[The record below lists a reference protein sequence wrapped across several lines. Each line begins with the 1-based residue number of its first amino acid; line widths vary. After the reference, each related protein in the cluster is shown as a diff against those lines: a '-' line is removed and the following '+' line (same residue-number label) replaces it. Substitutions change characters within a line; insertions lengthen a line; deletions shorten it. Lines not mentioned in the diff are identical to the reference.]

1 MEKQEEIGAFYDRL
15 VAEGRKVIRNGKYE
29 LVDAAGIEV
38 LTYGGKTD
46 NGRYAPIKYVS
57 RHKTSKNL
65 IEITVTVGSGAV
77 ANRGCASCS
86 KKRSEKKVVVTTDH
100 ICMVYDRDRLFQNTA
115 AGDLQEGDY
124 VSVYDGAYGMEIY
137 GTVSRVKDLG
147 TTEEYVYDLEVDDD
161 VHCFYANDILIHN
174 SIFLNLEPV
183 TSWMKKEYNLPAAIK
198 DWKKKDRLELWKT
211 VAEFVDK
218 DVNGFVR
225 GLAHDFCHTS
235 RQDILTYELEY
246 MSDVGVYERK
256 KHYATHKIFDEGDP
270 VDKIKYSGIEMK
282 KGSLP
287 KFVKQYLQEIYEGV
301 ILKGW
306 GDQDYLNYIND
317 LYGKFKQFSIDD
329 ISFFKGYNTERES
342 DGFLQMAQSINPVT
356 GKTVGT
362 TGIAKAATYYNQ
374 IVQKMGLGKKYDQL
388 RVGDKCRFL
397 YIEESNP
404 YRINVMAYKDGQ
416 WPAEFEGL
424 FKPDYKKMFEK
435 TILDAL
441 KAFRQACRFSECDPS
456 KQVAFDIFSL

>member
-1 MEKQEEIGAFYDRL
+1 MEKQEEIGALCDKL
-15 VAEGRKVIRNGKYE
+15 VAEGRKVVNDGKYE
-29 LVDAAGIEV
+29 LVDAKGIEV
-38 LTYGGKTD
+38 LSYGGKTD

-65 IEITVTVGSGAV
+65 VEITVTVGSDAV
-77 ANRGCASCS
+77 DNGGFVSCQ
-86 KKRSEKKVVVTTDH
+86 KKRLEKKVVVTTDH
-100 ICMVYDRDRLFQNTA
+100 ICMKYDRDRVFQNVDA
-115 AGDLQEGDY
+115 KNLAPGDY
-124 VSVYDGAYGMEIY
+124 VSVYDSGYGIEIY
-137 GTVSRVKDLG
+137 GIVSAIKDLG
-147 TTEEYVYDLEVDDD
+147 QTCEYVYDLEVEDT
-161 VHCFYANDILIHN
+161 HCFYANDVLIHN

-183 TSWMKKEYNLPAAIK
+183 TSWMRKQNGLPDAIK
-198 DWKKKDRLELWKT
+198 DWKKKDKRALWDE
-211 VAEFVDK
+211 VFQFVEK

-246 MSDVGVYERK
+246 MGDVGVYERK
-256 KHYATHKIFDEGDP
+256 KHYAVRKLFDEGDP

-306 GDQDYLNYIND
+306 TDKDYLSYVND
-317 LYGKFKQFSIDD
+317 LYEKFKTFSIDE

-342 DGFLQMAQSINPVT
+342 DGFLQMAQTVNPVT

-388 RVGDKCRFL
+388 RVGTQCRFL

-404 YRINVMAYKDGQ
+404 YRINVMAYRDGQ
-416 WPAEFEGL
+416 WPTEFNGL

-441 KAFRQACRFSECDPS
+441 KAFRQACKFSECDPS
-456 KQVAFDIFSL
+456 KQVAFDIF

>member
-1 MEKQEEIGAFYDRL
+1 MEKREEIGALYDRL
-15 VAEGRKVIRNGKYE
+15 VAEGRKVVNDGKYE

-38 LTYGGKTD
+38 LSYGGKTD
-46 NGRYAPIKYVS
+46 NGRYAPVKYVS
-57 RHKTSKNL
+57 RHRTSKNL
-65 IEITVTVGSGAV
+65 VEITVTVGSVAV
-77 ANRGCASCS
+77 DNGGCAGRS
-86 KKRSEKKVVVTTDH
+86 KKRSERKVVVTTDH
-100 ICMVYDRDRLFQNTA
+100 ICMKYDRDRLFQNVDA
-115 AGDLQEGDY
+115 KNLAPGDY
-124 VSVYDGAYGMEIY
+124 VSVYDSGYGMEIY
-137 GTVSRVKDLG
+137 GIVSAIKDLG
-147 TTEEYVYDLEVDDD
+147 PTCEYVYDLEVDDGM
-161 VHCFYANDILIHN
+161 HCFYANDVLVHN

-183 TSWMKKEYNLPAAIK
+183 TAWMRRQNGLPDAIK
-198 DWKKKDRLELWKT
+198 DWKKKDKRALWDE
-211 VAEFVDK
+211 VFQFVEK

-225 GLAHDFCHTS
+225 GLARDFCHTS

-246 MSDVGVYERK
+246 MGDVGVYERK
-256 KHYATHKIFDEGDP
+256 KHYAIRKLVEEGDF

-306 GDQDYLNYIND
+306 NDQDYLDYVNA
-317 LYGKFKQFSIDD
+317 LYEKFKTFSIDD
-329 ISFFKGYNTERES
+329 ISFFKGYNTEREAA
-342 DGFLQMAQSINPVT
+342 GFLQMAQTVNPVT

-374 IVQKMGLGKKYDQL
+374 IIQKMGLGKKYEQL
-388 RVGDKCRFL
+388 RVGTQCRFL
-397 YIEESNP
+397 YIDENNP

-435 TILDAL
+435 TVLDAL

-456 KQVAFDIFSL
+456 KQVAFDIFQL

>member
-1 MEKQEEIGAFYDRL
+1 MRRQ
-15 VAEGRKVIRNGKYE
+15 NG
-29 LVDAAGIEV
+29 
-38 LTYGGKTD
+38 
-46 NGRYAPIKYVS
+46 
-57 RHKTSKNL
+57 
-65 IEITVTVGSGAV
+65 
-77 ANRGCASCS
+77 
-86 KKRSEKKVVVTTDH
+86 
-100 ICMVYDRDRLFQNTA
+100 
-115 AGDLQEGDY
+115 
-124 VSVYDGAYGMEIY
+124 
-137 GTVSRVKDLG
+137 
-147 TTEEYVYDLEVDDD
+147 
-161 VHCFYANDILIHN
+161 
-174 SIFLNLEPV
+174 
-183 TSWMKKEYNLPAAIK
+183 LPDAIK
-198 DWKKKDRLELWKT
+198 DWKKKDRKALWDE
-211 VAEFVDK
+211 VFQFVEK

-225 GLAHDFCHTS
+225 GLARDFCRTS

-306 GDQDYLNYIND
+306 NDQDYLDYVNA
-317 LYGKFKQFSIDD
+317 LYEKFKGFSIDD
-329 ISFFKGYNTERES
+329 ISFFKGYNTEREAA
-342 DGFLQMAQSINPVT
+342 GFLQMAQTVNPVT

-374 IVQKMGLGKKYDQL
+374 IIQKMGLAKKYEQL

-397 YIEESNP
+397 YIDEGNP

-416 WPAEFEGL
+416 WPAEFDGV

-435 TILDAL
+435 TVLDAL
-441 KAFRQACRFSECDPS
+441 KAFRQACRFSETDPS
-456 KQVAFDIFSL
+456 KQVAFDIFQL

>member
-1 MEKQEEIGAFYDRL
+1 MEKQEEIGALYDRL
-15 VAEGRKVIRNGKYE
+15 VAEGRKVVNDGKYE

-46 NGRYAPIKYVS
+46 NGRYAPVKYVS
-57 RHKTSKNL
+57 RHRTGKNL
-65 IEITVTVGSGAV
+65 VEITVAVGSGAV
-77 ANRGCASCS
+77 DDGGRAGCSE
-86 KKRSEKKVVVTTDH
+86 KRSEKKVVVTTDH

-115 AGDLQEGDY
+115 AGDLREGDY
-124 VSVYDGAYGMEIY
+124 VSVYDDAYGMEIY
-137 GTVSRVKDLG
+137 GTVTGAKDLG
-147 TTEEYVYDLEVDDD
+147 TTDKYVYDLEVDDD
-161 VHCFYANDILIHN
+161 MHCFYANDILIHN

-183 TSWMKKEYNLPAAIK
+183 TSWMKREKGLPDAIK

-211 VAEFVDK
+211 VQKFVDE

-225 GLAHDFCHTS
+225 GLARDFCRTS

-246 MSDVGVYERK
+246 LADVGIYERK
-256 KHYATHKIFDEGDP
+256 KHYAVRKLFDEGDP

-306 GDQDYLNYIND
+306 NDQDYLDYVNA
-317 LYGKFKQFSIDD
+317 LYEKFKGFSIDD
-329 ISFFKGYNTERES
+329 ISFFKGYNTEREAA
-342 DGFLQMAQSINPVT
+342 GFLQMAQTVNPVT

-374 IVQKMGLGKKYDQL
+374 IIQKMGLAKKYEQL

-397 YIEESNP
+397 YIDEGNP

-416 WPAEFEGL
+416 WPAEFDGV

-435 TILDAL
+435 TVLDAL
-441 KAFRQACRFSECDPS
+441 KAFRQACRFSETDPS
-456 KQVAFDIFSL
+456 KQVAFDVFQL

>member
-1 MEKQEEIGAFYDRL
+1 MEKQEEIGALYDRL
-15 VAEGRKVIRNGKYE
+15 VAEGRKVVNDGKYE
-29 LVDAAGIEV
+29 LVDAKGIEV
-38 LTYGGKTD
+38 LSYCGKTD

-65 IEITVTVGSGAV
+65 VEITVTAGSGAV
-77 ANRGCASCS
+77 DNGGLVSCQ
-86 KKRSEKKVVVTTDH
+86 KKRLEKKVVVTTDH
-100 ICMVYDRDRLFQNTA
+100 ICMKYDRDRIFQNVDA
-115 AGDLQEGDY
+115 KNLAPGDY
-124 VSVYDGAYGMEIY
+124 VSVYDSGYGIEIY
-137 GTVSRVKDLG
+137 GIVSAIKDLG
-147 TTEEYVYDLEVDDD
+147 QTCEYVYDLEVEDT
-161 VHCFYANDILIHN
+161 HCFYANDVLIHN

-183 TSWMKKEYNLPAAIK
+183 TSWMRKQNGLPDAIK
-198 DWKKKDRLELWKT
+198 DWKKKDKRALWDE
-211 VAEFVDK
+211 VFQFVEK

-246 MSDVGVYERK
+246 MGDVGVYERK
-256 KHYATHKIFDEGDP
+256 KHYAVRKLFDEGDP

-306 GDQDYLNYIND
+306 TDKDYLSYVND
-317 LYGKFKQFSIDD
+317 LYEKFKTFSIDE

-388 RVGDKCRFL
+388 RVGTQCRFL

-404 YRINVMAYKDGQ
+404 YRINVMAYRDGQ
-416 WPAEFEGL
+416 WPSEFKGL
-424 FKPDYKKMFEK
+424 CKHEYKKMFEK
-435 TILDAL
+435 KILDAL
-441 KAFRQACRFSECDPS
+441 KAFRQACKFSECDPS
-456 KQVAFDIFSL
+456 KQVAFDIY